1 MKENRQSIEK
11 LVRIMLV
18 EDNIEYREVVR
29 LALEQEPGVE
39 LTKQFGTA
47 EIALR
52 WLQSASPSEV
62 LDLIL
67 LDLRLPGMN
76 GLDALPL
83 YRACAPEVKV
93 IILTQSD
100 QEPDVLRAIALGASG
115 YLLKSATLNEISA
128 SIKTVMG
135 GGAPLDKGVAK
146 FILESLK
153 TRLPK
158 DVEQNPLSERELEI
172 IQLLA
177 EGLVKKEIAS
187 RLRIGYSTVDTHVA
201 HVYGK
206 LNVSNAPSAVNRAHR
221 LGILPLDDTKDRG
234 RK

>member
-1 MKENRQSIEK
+1 MNENI
-11 LVRIMLV
+11 RIMLV
-18 EDNIEYREVVR
+18 EDNLEYREVVR
-29 LALEQEPGVE
+29 LALEQSQGVE

-52 WLQSASPSEV
+52 TLQNASPSEQP
-62 LDLIL
+62 DLIL

-76 GLDALPL
+76 GLEALAQCRDLVPNT
-83 YRACAPEVKV
+83 KV
-93 IILTQSD
+93 IILTQSNRE
-100 QEPDVLRAIALGASG
+100 QDVLRAIALGASG
-115 YLLKSATLNEISA
+115 YLLKSATLDEITE
-128 SIKTVMG
+128 SIQTVMG

-146 FILESLK
+146 FILESLQ

-158 DVEQNPLSERELEI
+158 DEDQNRLSERELEI

-201 HVYGK
+201 HIYEK

-221 LGILPLDDTKDRG
+221 LGLLPPDSTEAR
-234 RK
+234 

>member
-1 MKENRQSIEK
+1 M
-11 LVRIMLV
+11 
-18 EDNIEYREVVR
+18 
-29 LALEQEPGVE
+29 
-39 LTKQFGTA
+39 
-47 EIALR
+47 
-52 WLQSASPSEV
+52 
-62 LDLIL
+62 

-76 GLDALPL
+76 GLDALT
-83 YRACAPEVKV
+83 RCREIAPNTKV

-100 QEPDVLRAIALGASG
+100 QERDVLRAIALGASG
-115 YLLKSATLNEISA
+115 YLLKSATLNEITEG
-128 SIKTVMG
+128 IETVMG

-158 DVEQNPLSERELEI
+158 AEEQPLLTERELEI

-187 RLRIGYSTVDTHVA
+187 HLGIGYCTVDTHVA
-201 HVYGK
+201 HIYEK

-221 LGILPLDDTKDRG
+221 LGLFPPDDSDA
-234 RK
+234 

>member
-1 MKENRQSIEK
+1 MKENRQSTEK
-11 LVRIMLV
+11 FVRIMLV

-52 WLQSASPSEV
+52 WIQNASPSEQP
-62 LDLIL
+62 DLIL

-76 GLDALPL
+76 GLDALTECRKSMPD
-83 YRACAPEVKV
+83 VKV

-100 QEPDVLRAIALGASG
+100 REQDVLRAIALGASG
-115 YLLKSATLNEISA
+115 YLLKSATLDEISA

-158 DVEQNPLSERELEI
+158 DEEQNLLSERELEI

-187 RLRIGYSTVDTHVA
+187 RLDIGYCTVDTHVA
-201 HVYGK
+201 HIYEK

-221 LGILPLDDTKDRG
+221 LGLFPPDGTKAR
-234 RK
+234 